1 METENYGKQFE
12 ILHGIY
18 LLASSFFRHDLK
30 EVMRSIDLYPWKDNY
45 PNEKWEERKSKKRLI
60 RQIYL
65 QDSRSKQNRKAAA
78 SIIVVLK
85 LWAEP
90 CYKTWPLGVSKYP
103 WKYFLTCIIHLY
115 ISY

>member
-45 PNEKWEERKSKKRLI
+45 PNGKREERKSKKRLI
-60 RQIYL
+60 RKKIFTRQ
-65 QDSRSKQNRKAAA
+65 
-78 SIIVVLK
+78 
-85 LWAEP
+85 
-90 CYKTWPLGVSKYP
+90 
-103 WKYFLTCIIHLY
+103 
-115 ISY
+115 